1 MKIISIKLPASM
13 IEYIDKVARE
23 AGTSR
28 SDFIRHAIRFCI
40 QNRVCIDSYSPAV
53 GFEEERKKRSRE
65 AKDVKVYSFD

>member
-1 MKIISIKLPASM
+1 MKIISIKLPVSM

-40 QNRVCIDSYSPAV
+40 QNSACIDSYSPVV
-53 GFEEERKKRSRE
+53 GLEEERKKRSRE

>member
-1 MKIISIKLPASM
+1 MKIISIKLPVSM
-13 IEYIDKVARE
+13 IEYIDKVASE

-40 QNRVCIDSYSPAV
+40 QNRACIETYLPSI
-53 GFEEERKKRSRE
+53 GLEEERKKRSRE

>member
-1 MKIISIKLPASM
+1 MKIISIKLPVSM
-13 IEYIDKVARE
+13 IEYIDKIASE

-40 QNRVCIDSYSPAV
+40 QNHACIDSYSPAV
-53 GFEEERKKRSRE
+53 GLEEERKKRSRE